1 MKRQHA
7 HPIPPAPSNLR
18 RGGTIEMRPWMR
30 YDPEYDQPGP
40 IRRGEL
46 SWALVI
52 QAVVVALGIFLFIVL
67 VSIVAVD

>member
-1 MKRQHA
+1 MRQA
-7 HPIPPAPSNLR
+7 HRIPPAPSNLR
-18 RGGTIEMRPWMR
+18 H
-30 YDPEYDQPGP
+30 YDENLRHRDIPCRLDPGYDQPGP

-67 VSIVAVD
+67 VSIVAID